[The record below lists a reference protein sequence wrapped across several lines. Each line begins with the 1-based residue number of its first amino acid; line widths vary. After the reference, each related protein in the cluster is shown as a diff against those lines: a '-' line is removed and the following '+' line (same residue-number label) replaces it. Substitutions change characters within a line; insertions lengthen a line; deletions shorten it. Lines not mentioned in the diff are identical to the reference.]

1 MSSGVNSSPMALP
14 SVDRKA
20 YEEHP
25 PPQHAGQGWSGKH
38 KIPTVGAL
46 FEQQKNMVNDDSEK
60 GERLKEQQLR
70 RQGEEEQQDAL
81 RQRDYLNHPD
91 DSKDP
96 AKENANKHRL
106 SLHGKRNKD
115 DGEPKSA
122 GQIEKEEAM
131 KKARANP
138 KPDARGFKAEG
149 DREVYDPVTGRTVW
163 IRDAKLEDFQK
174 SQLFDPEHLDPA
186 KPFKAGPATNQGTH
200 DAPIHHT
207 SPLPIQPTNIS
218 LKPFPPPVD
227 TDGLKAIANTINFY
241 AMAIIAGLGV
251 IWFFTAWR
259 GAGWKGFIFYSE
271 VIGAVAICVFFA
283 HGLVIRKIEK
293 EFERVRLY
301 MHQQRGEQYAPPTP
315 ESVEWLNS
323 FVKVVWPLINPDM
336 FISII
341 DMVEDVMQ
349 ASLPGFVDAVKIED
363 FTIGKNAFRIL
374 NMRALPDQPQD
385 ADYPKEEWI
394 DQGDREAALD
404 PKRREKKEQEERNAS
419 EEVLKQED
427 PEDEEQTGDYV
438 NYEISFAY
446 FAPPGKKDHAGNENI
461 SLVMKFFL
469 GMHDLLHVPVP
480 IWVAVE
486 SVVGTVR
493 LRCQMVAKPP
503 YIRNVTFT
511 LMGVPAINASAIPL
525 AKALPNVLDLP
536 LISGFVQSSIAAAT
550 SIYCAPKSMT
560 MNIAQLLAGDGIKRD
575 TDALGVFMITI
586 HHAQGLS
593 AQDDNGRSDPYVV
606 IAYSKF
612 GKPLYSTR
620 IVPEDLNPVWEQTAF
635 ILVSADEV
643 RAGEKLS
650 IQLWD
655 WDKLSADDLVGR
667 VQVPIHELM
676 LKPNEM
682 HHRTDKLMGF
692 EDADEMSGTVT
703 WSVGFYEKAKLNP
716 KLKLKPGIDHT
727 LPKELQDRPE
737 LKIEE
742 NSQDT
747 QEEADASRTPP
758 DPQYPAGV
766 LSVIV
771 HNIFGLERQNLSG
784 RKGNIRE
791 GQSGQDTDEPSEQD
805 SNLPSSYVE
814 ICVDDSLQFKT
825 RVKQYSNMPFFEA
838 GTELFIRD
846 FTRTSLRL
854 IVRDARLRE
863 HDPILGI
870 VDLPLQETLRYSS
883 EITRT
888 YAIQDGVGFGK
899 VSVSVLFKGVQLS
912 LPRELSG
919 WDTGTVCITEPIRV
933 EPVDGADF
941 EWREKK
947 LVISTLEAKEK
958 LSKREAKQDGN
969 ALVYDIDE
977 PIRLPTYDR
986 YSSALY
992 FDYGGSSVKIGP
1004 LGKTRDAFA
1013 TLWLSELIDDEPKEI
1028 RLPIIVPQSSAAAL
1042 RVNYINEQCKKTHEV
1057 EIVGWLVTTVVL
1069 DSGLDADHEKYA
1081 VTQTQRHEFEQ
1092 YDRIEGQANQ
1102 AQANAHADD
1111 DGVIDKEEQR
1121 AIDRAHKKA
1130 LESRHRGKM
1139 QLRPYRTA
1147 VWAKDGLKDRARSIK
1162 DKITGTHRHE
1172 ETVATEG

>member
-1 MSSGVNSSPMALP
+1 MSGVNSSPMALP
-14 SVDRKA
+14 GVDRHA

-25 PPQHAGQGWSGKH
+25 APQYGGQGWSGKN
-38 KIPTVGAL
+38 KIPTVGAF
-46 FEQQKNMVNDDSEK
+46 FEQQKNMVNDDSDK
-60 GERLKEQQLR
+60 GEHLKQEALR

-81 RQRDYLNHPD
+81 RQRSNLNNPND
-91 DSKDP
+91 N
-96 AKENANKHRL
+96 KESLEENKQKHRL
-106 SLHGKRNKD
+106 SLPGKQKD
-115 DGEPKSA
+115 EGPKTE
-122 GQIEKEEAM
+122 GQIEKEETM

-174 SQLFDPEHLDPA
+174 PQLFDPEHIDPS
-186 KPFKAGPATNQGTH
+186 KPFKGGPATNLPSQ
-200 DAPIHHT
+200 DAHVHQI
-207 SPLPIQPTNIS
+207 SPNPVEPTNIS

-227 TDGLKAIANTINFY
+227 TEGLKAIATTINLY
-241 AMAIIAGLGV
+241 AMATIGGLGV

-259 GAGWKGFIFYSE
+259 GAGWKSFIFFSE

-336 FISII
+336 FVSII

-385 ADYPKEEWI
+385 HDYPKEEWI
-394 DQGDREAALD
+394 DQGDRENALD
-404 PKRREKKEQEERNAS
+404 PNRREKDEQEDRQKTD
-419 EEVLKQED
+419 EVLKQES
-427 PEDEEQTGDYV
+427 PEDEGQTGDYV

-446 FAPPGKKDHAGNENI
+446 FAPPGKEHSKNENI

-493 LRCQMVAKPP
+493 LRCQMVSKPP

-511 LMGVPAINASAIPL
+511 LMGVPAISASAIPL

-560 MNIAQLLAGDGIKRD
+560 LNIAQLLAGDGIKRD

-593 AQDDNGRSDPYVV
+593 AQDDNGKSDPYVV

-643 RAGEKLS
+643 RAAEKLS

-667 VQVPIHELM
+667 VQVPIHDLM
-676 LKPNEM
+676 LKPDEM

-703 WSVGFYEKAKLNP
+703 WSVGYFEKVKLNP
-716 KLKLKPGIDHT
+716 KLKLKAGIDHA
-727 LPKELQDRPE
+727 LPKELQDKPE
-737 LKIEE
+737 LKVEE
-742 NSQDT
+742 NSIDT
-747 QEEADASRTPP
+747 EEEADASRTPP
-758 DPQYPAGV
+758 DPNYPAGI

-784 RKGNIRE
+784 RKGRIRE
-791 GQSGQDTDEPSEQD
+791 GQSGQDTDDPSEQD
-805 SNLPSSYVE
+805 DNIPSAYVE
-814 ICVDDSLQFKT
+814 IVLDDCVKYRT
-825 RVKQYSNMPFFEA
+825 RVKQYSTMPFFEA
-838 GTELFIRD
+838 GTEQFVRD

-854 IVRDARLRE
+854 VVRDARLRE

-883 EITRT
+883 EVTRT
-888 YAIQDGVGFGK
+888 YALQDGVGFGK
-899 VSVSVLFKGVQLS
+899 ISVSILFKGVQLN

-933 EPVDGADF
+933 EPVEGTDF

-947 LVISTLEAKEK
+947 LVLSTLEAKEK
-958 LSKREAKQDGN
+958 LSKREARQDGN
-969 ALVYDIDE
+969 ALIYDIDE

-1013 TLWLSELIDDEPKEI
+1013 TLWLSELVDDEPKEI
-1028 RLPIIVPQSSAAAL
+1028 RLPIIVPQSSAVAL
-1042 RVNYINEQCKKTHEV
+1042 RVNYINEQCKKTHNV

-1069 DSGLDADHEKYA
+1069 DSGLDEDHEKYA

-1102 AQANAHADD
+1102 AQINARADD
-1111 DGVIDKEEQR
+1111 DGVIDKDEQK

-1139 QLRPYRTA
+1139 QLGPYRTA
-1147 VWAKDGLKDRARSIK
+1147 VWAKDGLKDRARTIK
-1162 DKITGTHRHE
+1162 DKVTGTHRRE
-1172 ETVATEG
+1172 ETVASEA

>member
-1 MSSGVNSSPMALP
+1 MSGVNSSPMALP
-14 SVDRKA
+14 GVDRHA

-25 PPQHAGQGWSGKH
+25 APQYGGQGWSGKN
-38 KIPTVGAL
+38 KIPTVGAF
-46 FEQQKNMVNDDSEK
+46 FEQQKNMVNDDSDK
-60 GERLKEQQLR
+60 GEHLKQEALR

-81 RQRDYLNHPD
+81 RQRSNLNNPND
-91 DSKDP
+91 N
-96 AKENANKHRL
+96 KESLEENKQKHRL
-106 SLHGKRNKD
+106 SLPGKQKD
-115 DGEPKSA
+115 EGPKTE
-122 GQIEKEEAM
+122 GQIEKEETM

-174 SQLFDPEHLDPA
+174 PQLFDPEHIDPS
-186 KPFKAGPATNQGTH
+186 KPFKGGPATNLPSQ
-200 DAPIHHT
+200 DAHVHQI
-207 SPLPIQPTNIS
+207 SPNPVEPTNIS

-227 TDGLKAIANTINFY
+227 TEGLKAIATTINLY
-241 AMAIIAGLGV
+241 AMATIGGLGV

-259 GAGWKGFIFYSE
+259 GAGWKSFIFFSE

-336 FISII
+336 FVSII

-385 ADYPKEEWI
+385 HDYPKEEWI
-394 DQGDREAALD
+394 DQGDRENALD
-404 PKRREKKEQEERNAS
+404 PNRREKDEQEDRQKTD
-419 EEVLKQED
+419 EVLKQES
-427 PEDEEQTGDYV
+427 PEDEGQTGDYV

-446 FAPPGKKDHAGNENI
+446 FAPPGKEHSKNENI

-493 LRCQMVAKPP
+493 LRCQMVSKPP

-511 LMGVPAINASAIPL
+511 LMGVPAISASAIPL

-560 MNIAQLLAGDGIKRD
+560 LNIAQLLAGDGIKRD

-593 AQDDNGRSDPYVV
+593 AQDDNGKSDPYVV

-643 RAGEKLS
+643 RAAEKLS

-667 VQVPIHELM
+667 VQVPIHDLM

-703 WSVGFYEKAKLNP
+703 WSVGYFEKVKLNP
-716 KLKLKPGIDHT
+716 KLKLKAGIDHA
-727 LPKELQDRPE
+727 LPKELQDKPE
-737 LKIEE
+737 LKVEE
-742 NSQDT
+742 NSIDT
-747 QEEADASRTPP
+747 EEEADASRTPP
-758 DPQYPAGV
+758 DPNYPAGI

-784 RKGNIRE
+784 RKGRIRE
-791 GQSGQDTDEPSEQD
+791 GQSGQDTDDPSEQD
-805 SNLPSSYVE
+805 DNIPSAYVE
-814 ICVDDSLQFKT
+814 IVLDDCVKYRT
-825 RVKQYSNMPFFEA
+825 RVKQYSTMPFFEA
-838 GTELFIRD
+838 GTEQFVRD

-854 IVRDARLRE
+854 VVRDARLRE

-883 EITRT
+883 EVTRT
-888 YAIQDGVGFGK
+888 YALQDGVGFGK
-899 VSVSVLFKGVQLS
+899 ISVSILFKGVQLN

-933 EPVDGADF
+933 EPVEGTDF

-947 LVISTLEAKEK
+947 LVLSTLEAKEK
-958 LSKREAKQDGN
+958 LSKREARQDGN
-969 ALVYDIDE
+969 ALIYDIDE

-1013 TLWLSELIDDEPKEI
+1013 TLWLSELVDDEPKEI

-1042 RVNYINEQCKKTHEV
+1042 RVNYINEQCKKTHNV

-1069 DSGLDADHEKYA
+1069 DSGLDEDHEKYA

-1102 AQANAHADD
+1102 AQINARADD
-1111 DGVIDKEEQR
+1111 DGVIDKDEQK

-1139 QLRPYRTA
+1139 QLGPYRTA
-1147 VWAKDGLKDRARSIK
+1147 VWAKDGLKDRARTIK
-1162 DKITGTHRHE
+1162 DKVTGTHRRE
-1172 ETVATEG
+1172 ETVASEA